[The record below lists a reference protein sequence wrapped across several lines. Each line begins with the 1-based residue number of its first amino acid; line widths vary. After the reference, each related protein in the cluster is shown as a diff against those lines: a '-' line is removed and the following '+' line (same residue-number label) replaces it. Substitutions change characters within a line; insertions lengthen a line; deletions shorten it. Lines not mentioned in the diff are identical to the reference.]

1 MQIQCQI
8 QRFYPQASETQGDVD
23 QAAMPPATNPN
34 HCVPQAHFLEHCWA
48 PDIERWESDTD
59 SEGSDQEV
67 DFHEGS
73 NLSQTQV
80 LALCM

>member
-1 MQIQCQI
+1 MLWTSG
-8 QRFYPQASETQGDVD
+8 ADEADGA
-23 QAAMPPATNPN
+23 AAMPPATNPN
-34 HCVPQAHFLEHCWA
+34 HCVPQAYFLEHCWA

-80 LALCM
+80 LALCMY